1 MRAFFVLFCL
11 LPTIL
16 WGQCEVFITPGS
28 STIIDHNP
36 GISFVFEVQNDSDT
50 PYFGGDLYLDW
61 SLSGGS
67 SGPIWEF
74 DFGVFPILP
83 GESKYVSTPSFDIP
97 LPENVPGNWS
107 PYAGWSGDEFSEYF
121 RITLDENVNFND
133 SDCYQWML
141 DGDGGY
147 WNEPLS
153 DGCENP
159 NGDNFCDDQCNL
171 EVVNF
176 NLEIAELT
184 IIPNS
189 TYCPNLGSPFWQSQ
203 YPFDNPYVFGFQLN
217 FNWGSNQITISI
229 GGQQIYESDESIV
242 IDLSDGL
249 LGNLSYQNMIEGI
262 ENGDICGLNLT
273 LFNSN
278 NSGQPLWEVND
289 NQTIEITDLCPVV
302 DDYVDLAL
310 DTILYDIG
318 CDGLDAYWSPTFY
331 FINEGEVP
339 ITEFCITEDIL
350 GTLAG
355 DDTTCYDNFT
365 IPPGETYELGWPN
378 MYEWGV
384 LTVRIIDVNG
394 ESEQSWN
401 DFGLDDDIGDNMYVQ
416 IVTNEPNCEPEEIP
430 GCTIEQA
437 CNYNPEATISDNSCD
452 FESCQGCMDPEASN
466 YDPEATI
473 DNPSSCVYDILGCT
487 DETAFNYNP
496 FATVDDGGC
505 IPVICG
511 CLIPSALNFDPL
523 ANSQCLPVEESCI
536 FPIYGCTDETANNFN
551 PEANSDDESCT
562 YDVFGCT
569 DSSAL
574 NFDPLANIDDGNC
587 EYDVFGCTDSFAS
600 NYNPLATV
608 DDGSCVLYLA
618 GCTDAEAL
626 NYNPQAIIDDG
637 SCVYDDFCNE
647 IFAPNTFTPNNDG
660 VNDIWTLVTDPSC
673 WLEWH
678 ILIYNRWGQLVWES
692 TIPGEVWVG
701 SHSKGNH
708 YISDGIYIYTAKGIG
723 YNPNNTFQKSGYI
736 TIFR

>member
-1 MRAFFVLFCL
+1 MKQFFSLIFLLFNIIGL
-11 LPTIL
+11 S
-16 WGQCEVFITPGS
+16 QCEVYITPNS
-28 STIIDHNP
+28 AVVIDHNP
-36 GISFVFEVQNDSDT
+36 GISFTFEVQNDSDI

-74 DFGVFPILP
+74 DFGIFPILP

-107 PYAGWSGDEFSEYF
+107 PYAGWSGDEYSEYF

-133 SDCYQWML
+133 SDCYQWIL

-153 DGCENP
+153 DGCDNP
-159 NGDNFCDDQCNL
+159 NGNNFCDDQCNL
-171 EVVNF
+171 EVIDF
-176 NLEIAELT
+176 NLETAELT

-189 TYCPNLGSPFWQSQ
+189 TYCLNLGSPIWQSQ
-203 YPFDNPYVFGFQLN
+203 FPYNNPYVFGFQLN
-217 FNWGSNQITISI
+217 FNWGSNEITLSV
-229 GGQQIYESDESIV
+229 GGQQIYELDVPI
-242 IDLSDGL
+242 IIN
-249 LGNLSYQNMIEGI
+249 LGSGFLDNLAYQNIIEDI
-262 ENGDICGLNLT
+262 ENGNICDINLT
-273 LFNSN
+273 LFNAN
-278 NSGQPLWEVND
+278 NNGQQLWQVND
-289 NQTIEITDLCPVV
+289 NQTIELTNLCPVV
-302 DDYVDLAL
+302 DEYVDVSL
-310 DTILYDIG
+310 DTILYDVG
-318 CDGLDAYWSPTFY
+318 CNGLDAYWLPTFY
-331 FINEGEVP
+331 LTNNGDLP
-339 ITEFCITEDIL
+339 ITELCVVEDIL

-355 DDTTCYDNFT
+355 NDTVCFDNFT
-365 IPPGETYELGWPN
+365 IFPEETYELEWPN

-384 LTVRIIDVNG
+384 LSVRVINVNG
-394 ESEQSWN
+394 ENGGSE
-401 DFGLDDDIGDNMYVQ
+401 FGWENPFTVGDNMYVQ
-416 IVTNEPNCEPEEIP
+416 IITDEPNCEPEEIP

-437 CNYNPEATISDNSCD
+437 CNYNPDATISDGSCD

-473 DNPSSCVYDILGCT
+473 DNPSSCIYDVLGCT

-496 FATVDDGGC
+496 FATVDNGSC

-536 FPIYGCTDETANNFN
+536 FPIEGCTDPEATNYNPEANVDDNSCEYDIYGCTD
-551 PEANSDDESCT
+551 P
-562 YDVFGCT
+562 
-569 DSSAL
+569 
-574 NFDPLANIDDGNC
+574 
-587 EYDVFGCTDSFAS
+587 
-600 NYNPLATV
+600 
-608 DDGSCVLYLA
+608 
-618 GCTDAEAL
+618 EAL
-626 NYNPQAIIDDG
+626 NYNPEATIDDG
-637 SCVYDDFCNE
+637 SCIYEDTCNG

-692 TIPGEVWVG
+692 TTPGEVWVG

-708 YISDGIYIYTAKGIG
+708 YIADGIYIYTAKGIG
-723 YNPNNTFQKSGYI
+723 YNPNNTFEKSGYI

>member
-1 MRAFFVLFCL
+1 V
-11 LPTIL
+11 
-16 WGQCEVFITPGS
+16 V
-28 STIIDHNP
+28 IDHNP
-36 GISFVFEVQNDSDT
+36 GISFTFEVQNDSDI

-74 DFGVFPILP
+74 DFGIFPILP

-107 PYAGWSGDEFSEYF
+107 PYAGWSGDEYSEYF

-133 SDCYQWML
+133 SDCYQWIL

-153 DGCENP
+153 DGCDNP
-159 NGDNFCDDQCNL
+159 NGNNFCDDQCNL
-171 EVVNF
+171 EVIDF
-176 NLEIAELT
+176 NLETAELT

-189 TYCPNLGSPFWQSQ
+189 TYCLNLGSPIWQSQ
-203 YPFDNPYVFGFQLN
+203 FPYNNPYVFGFQLN
-217 FNWGSNQITISI
+217 FNWGSNEITLSV
-229 GGQQIYESDESIV
+229 GGQQIYELDVPI
-242 IDLSDGL
+242 IIN
-249 LGNLSYQNMIEGI
+249 LGSGFLDNLAYQNIIEDI
-262 ENGDICGLNLT
+262 ENGNICDINLT
-273 LFNSN
+273 LFNAN
-278 NSGQPLWEVND
+278 NNGQQLWQVND
-289 NQTIEITDLCPVV
+289 NQTIELTNLCPVV
-302 DDYVDLAL
+302 DEYVDVSL
-310 DTILYDIG
+310 DTILYDVG
-318 CDGLDAYWSPTFY
+318 CNGLDAYWLPTFY
-331 FINEGEVP
+331 LTNNGDLP
-339 ITEFCITEDIL
+339 ITELCVVEDIL

-355 DDTTCYDNFT
+355 NDTVCFDNFT
-365 IPPGETYELGWPN
+365 IFPEETYELEWPN

-384 LTVRIIDVNG
+384 LSVRVINVNG
-394 ESEQSWN
+394 ENGGSE
-401 DFGLDDDIGDNMYVQ
+401 FGWENPFTVGDNMYVQ
-416 IVTNEPNCEPEEIP
+416 IITDEPNCEPEEIP

-437 CNYNPEATISDNSCD
+437 CNYNPDATISDGSCD

-473 DNPSSCVYDILGCT
+473 DNPSSCIYDVLGCT

-496 FATVDDGGC
+496 FATVDDGSC

-536 FPIYGCTDETANNFN
+536 FPIEGCTDPEATNYNPEANVDDNSCEYDIYGCTD
-551 PEANSDDESCT
+551 P
-562 YDVFGCT
+562 
-569 DSSAL
+569 
-574 NFDPLANIDDGNC
+574 
-587 EYDVFGCTDSFAS
+587 
-600 NYNPLATV
+600 
-608 DDGSCVLYLA
+608 
-618 GCTDAEAL
+618 EAL
-626 NYNPQAIIDDG
+626 NYNPEATIDDG
-637 SCVYDDFCNE
+637 SCIYEDTCNG

-692 TIPGEVWVG
+692 TTPGEVWVG

-708 YISDGIYIYTAKGIG
+708 YIADGIYIYTAKGIG
-723 YNPNNTFQKSGYI
+723 YNPNNTFEKSGYI

>member
-1 MRAFFVLFCL
+1 MRVLHL
-11 LPTIL
+11 LIFLLLSTIGI
-16 WGQCEVFITPGS
+16 GQCDIFIVPNS
-28 STIIDHNP
+28 AIVIDHNP
-36 GISFVFEVQNDSDT
+36 GISFAFEVQNNSTT

-61 SLSGGS
+61 ALSS
-67 SGPIWEF
+67 NSVWNF
-74 DFGVFPILP
+74 DFNTNPITP
-83 GESKYVSTPSFDIP
+83 GTSRYVSTPSLDIP
-97 LPENVPGNWS
+97 LPGNVPDNWS
-107 PYAGWSGDEFSEYF
+107 PYGGWSGTEYIPYFKLSLIGNYECFEWVLDSEG
-121 RITLDENVNFND
+121 NF
-133 SDCYQWML
+133 
-141 DGDGGY
+141 
-147 WNEPLS
+147 WNQPLS

-171 EVVNF
+171 ELIDF
-176 NLEIAELT
+176 NLETAELT

-189 TYCPNLGSPFWQSQ
+189 TYCPNLSSFSWSNQ
-203 YPFDNPYVFGFQLN
+203 YPYDNPYVFGFQLN
-217 FNWGSNQITISI
+217 FNLNGNSITVSV
-229 GGQQIYESDESIV
+229 GGQQIYESDESIIISLDNTV
-242 IDLSDGL
+242 LTETLNDILEAID
-249 LGNLSYQNMIEGI
+249 
-262 ENGDICGLNLT
+262 NGEYCELTLT
-273 LFNSN
+273 LFNAN
-278 NSGQPLWEVND
+278 NSGQQMWEANE
-289 NQTIEITDLCPVV
+289 NQTIELIDLCPVV

-355 DDTTCYDNFT
+355 DDTICFDSFT
-365 IPPGETYELGWPN
+365 IPPGETYELEWPN

-384 LTVRIIDVNG
+384 LTVRVIDVNG

-401 DFGLDDDIGDNMYVQ
+401 DFGLDNDIGDNMYVQ
-416 IVTNEPNCEPEEIP
+416 IVTDEPDCEPEEIP

-473 DNPSSCVYDILGCT
+473 NNPSSCVYDILGCT

-562 YDVFGCT
+562 YDVLGCI

-574 NFDPLANIDDGNC
+574 NFNPLANIDDGSC
-587 EYDVFGCTDSFAS
+587 EYDVFGCTNPFAS

-608 DDGSCVLYLA
+608 DDGSCVIYLG
-618 GCTDAEAL
+618 GCTDPEAL
-626 NYNPQAIIDDG
+626 NYNFQATEDDG
-637 SCVYDDFCNE
+637 SCVYNSCDGGY
-647 IFAPNTFTPNNDG
+647 FAPNTFTPNNDG
-660 VNDIWTLVTDPSC
+660 VNDGWSIVTDGDC
-673 WLEWH
+673 WLEWQCF
-678 ILIYNRWGQLVWES
+678 IFDRWGRLVWES
-692 TIPGEVWVG
+692 NIPGEIWEG
-701 SHSKGNH
+701 SNYNGS
-708 YISDGIYIYTAKGIG
+708 YYVADGIYVYTIKGIG
-723 YNPNNTFQKSGYI
+723 YNPSHTFEKSGYI

>member
-1 MRAFFVLFCL
+1 MRVLHL
-11 LPTIL
+11 LIFLLLSTIGI
-16 WGQCEVFITPGS
+16 GQCDIFIVPNSAIT
-28 STIIDHNP
+28 IDHNP
-36 GISFVFEVQNDSDT
+36 GISFAFEIQNDGTT

-61 SLSGGS
+61 ALSS
-67 SGPIWEF
+67 NSIWNF
-74 DFGVFPILP
+74 DFNTNPITP
-83 GESKYVSTPSFDIP
+83 GTSRYVSTPSFDIP

-107 PYAGWSGDEFSEYF
+107 PYGGWVGIEYIPYF
-121 RITLDENVNFND
+121 RITLDENINFND
-133 SDCYQWML
+133 NDCFQWIL
-141 DGDGGY
+141 DGDGDY

-159 NGDNFCDDQCNL
+159 NEDNFCDDQCNL
-171 EVVNF
+171 ELIDF
-176 NLEIAELT
+176 DLETAELT

-189 TYCPNLGSPFWQSQ
+189 TYCPNLSSFSWANQ
-203 YPFDNPYVFGFQLN
+203 YPYNDPYVFGFQLN
-217 FNWGSNQITISI
+217 FNWGINQITISI
-229 GGQQIYESDESIV
+229 GNQEIYQSDESIV
-242 IDLSDGL
+242 IDLSGGIL
-249 LGNLSYQNMIEGI
+249 NNLAYQNMVEDINEG
-262 ENGDICGLNLT
+262 EFCTLDLT
-273 LFNSN
+273 IFNIN
-278 NSGQPLWEVND
+278 NSGGQIWEVDN
-289 NQTIEITDLCPVV
+289 NQTIELVDLCPVV

-310 DTILYDIG
+310 DTILYDTG

-355 DDTTCYDNFT
+355 DDTICFDSFT
-365 IPPGETYELGWPN
+365 IPPGETYELEWPN

-384 LTVRIIDVNG
+384 LTVRVIDVNG

-401 DFGLDDDIGDNMYVQ
+401 DFGLDNDIGDNMYVQ
-416 IVTNEPNCEPEEIP
+416 IVTDEPDCEPEEIP

-473 DNPSSCVYDILGCT
+473 NNPSSCVYDILGCT

-562 YDVFGCT
+562 YDVLGCT

-574 NFDPLANIDDGNC
+574 NFNPLANIDDGSC
-587 EYDVFGCTDSFAS
+587 EYDVFGCTNPFAS

-608 DDGSCVLYLA
+608 DDGSCVIYLG
-618 GCTDAEAL
+618 GCTDPEAL
-626 NYNPQAIIDDG
+626 NYNFQATEDDG
-637 SCVYDDFCNE
+637 SCVYNSCDGGY
-647 IFAPNTFTPNNDG
+647 FAPNTFTPNNDG
-660 VNDIWTLVTDPSC
+660 VNDGWSIVTDGDC
-673 WLEWH
+673 WIEWQCF
-678 ILIYNRWGQLVWES
+678 IFDRWGRLVWES
-692 TIPGEVWVG
+692 YIPGEVWEG
-701 SHSKGNH
+701 SNSNGS
-708 YISDGIYIYTAKGIG
+708 YYVADGIYVYTIKGIG
-723 YNPNNTFQKSGYI
+723 YNTSHTFEKSGYI

>member
-1 MRAFFVLFCL
+1 MKQFFSLIFLLFSIIGL
-11 LPTIL
+11 S
-16 WGQCEVFITPGS
+16 QCEVYITPNS
-28 STIIDHNP
+28 AVVIDHNP
-36 GISFVFEVQNDSDT
+36 GISFTFEVQNDSDI

-74 DFGVFPILP
+74 DFGIFPILP

-107 PYAGWSGDEFSEYF
+107 PYAGWSGDEYSEYF

-133 SDCYQWML
+133 SDCYQWIL

-153 DGCENP
+153 DGCDNP
-159 NGDNFCDDQCNL
+159 NGNNFCDDQCNL
-171 EVVNF
+171 EVIDF
-176 NLEIAELT
+176 NLETAELT

-189 TYCPNLGSPFWQSQ
+189 TYCLNLGSPIWQSQ
-203 YPFDNPYVFGFQLN
+203 FPYNNPYVFGFQLN
-217 FNWGSNQITISI
+217 FNWGSNEITLSV
-229 GGQQIYESDESIV
+229 GGQQIYELDVPI
-242 IDLSDGL
+242 IIN
-249 LGNLSYQNMIEGI
+249 LGSGFLDNLAYQNIIEDI
-262 ENGDICGLNLT
+262 ENGNICDINLT
-273 LFNSN
+273 LFNAN
-278 NSGQPLWEVND
+278 NNGQQLWQVND
-289 NQTIEITDLCPVV
+289 NQTIELTNLCPVV
-302 DDYVDLAL
+302 DEYVDVSL
-310 DTILYDIG
+310 DTILYDVG
-318 CDGLDAYWSPTFY
+318 CNGLDAYWLPTFY
-331 FINEGEVP
+331 LTNNGDLP
-339 ITEFCITEDIL
+339 ITELCVVEDIL

-355 DDTTCYDNFT
+355 NDTVCFDNFT
-365 IPPGETYELGWPN
+365 IFPEETYELEWPN

-384 LTVRIIDVNG
+384 LSVRVINVNG
-394 ESEQSWN
+394 ENGGSE
-401 DFGLDDDIGDNMYVQ
+401 FGWENPFTVGDNMYVQ
-416 IVTNEPNCEPEEIP
+416 IITDEPNCEPEEIP

-437 CNYNPEATISDNSCD
+437 CNYNPDATISDGSCD

-473 DNPSSCVYDILGCT
+473 DNPSSCIYDVLGCT

-496 FATVDDGGC
+496 FATVDNGSC

-536 FPIYGCTDETANNFN
+536 FPIEGCTDPEATNYNPEANVDDNSCEYDIYGCTD
-551 PEANSDDESCT
+551 P
-562 YDVFGCT
+562 
-569 DSSAL
+569 
-574 NFDPLANIDDGNC
+574 
-587 EYDVFGCTDSFAS
+587 
-600 NYNPLATV
+600 
-608 DDGSCVLYLA
+608 
-618 GCTDAEAL
+618 EAL
-626 NYNPQAIIDDG
+626 NYNPEATIDDG
-637 SCVYDDFCNE
+637 SCIYEDTCNG

-692 TIPGEVWVG
+692 TTPGEVWVG

-708 YISDGIYIYTAKGIG
+708 YIADGIYIYTAKGIG
-723 YNPNNTFQKSGYI
+723 YNPNNTFEKSGYI

>member
-1 MRAFFVLFCL
+1 MRILHL
-11 LPTIL
+11 LIFLLLSTIGI
-16 WGQCEVFITPGS
+16 GQCNIFIVPNSATV
-28 STIIDHNP
+28 IDHDP
-36 GISFVFEVQNDSDT
+36 GISFVFEIQNDSDA

-61 SLSGGS
+61 SLSGGA

-153 DGCENP
+153 DSCSNL

-171 EVVNF
+171 EVVDF
-176 NLEIAELT
+176 NLETTELT

-189 TYCPNLGSPFWQSQ
+189 TYCPNLGSPLWQSQ

-242 IDLSDGL
+242 IDLSGGL
-249 LGNLSYQNMIEGI
+249 LGNLAYQNMIEGI
-262 ENGDICGLNLT
+262 ENGDICDLDLT

-289 NQTIEITDLCPVV
+289 NQTVEITDLCPIINDVI
-302 DDYVDLAL
+302 DLSL
-310 DTILYDIG
+310 DTILYDVG
-318 CDGLDAYWSPTFY
+318 CDGLEAYWTPEIYITNNGD
-331 FINEGEVP
+331 IP
-339 ITEFCITEDIL
+339 ISEYCIKFQIL
-350 GTLAG
+350 GQSN
-355 DDTTCYDNFT
+355 DTICFNTSNV
-365 IPPGETYELGWPN
+365 IAPGETFIQDWPN
-378 MYEWGV
+378 VYDWGV
-384 LTVRIIDVNG
+384 LSLHLLDVNG

-401 DFGLDDDIGDNMYVQ
+401 SFGLDVNISNNMYVQ
-416 IVTNEPNCEPEEIP
+416 TINNAPDCEPEEIP
-430 GCTIEQA
+430 GCTDINAINYNPLATIDDGSCIEPIIGCMIPNA
-437 CNYNPEATISDNSCD
+437 LNYNPEANITCEPIIEC
-452 FESCQGCMDPEASN
+452 
-466 YDPEATI
+466 
-473 DNPSSCVYDILGCT
+473 
-487 DETAFNYNP
+487 
-496 FATVDDGGC
+496 
-505 IPVICG
+505 
-511 CLIPSALNFDPL
+511 
-523 ANSQCLPVEESCI
+523 CI

-562 YDVFGCT
+562 YDVLGCT

-587 EYDVFGCTDSFAS
+587 EYDVFGCTNPFAS

-608 DDGSCVLYLA
+608 DDGSCVIYLG
-618 GCTDAEAL
+618 GCTDPEAL
-626 NYNPQAIIDDG
+626 NYNPQAIEDDG

-673 WLEWH
+673 WVSWH
-678 ILIYNRWGQLVWES
+678 ILIYDRWGRLVWES
-692 TIPGEVWVG
+692 TTPGEVWIG
-701 SHSKGNH
+701 SNYKGNH
-708 YISDGIYIYTAKGIG
+708 YISDGIYVYTAKGVG

>member
-1 MRAFFVLFCL
+1 MEWIIFNFFVMKYIFSLIFLFFSVIGL
-11 LPTIL
+11 
-16 WGQCEVFITPGS
+16 GQCEVYIVPGS
-28 STIIDHNP
+28 STVIDHNP
-36 GISFVFEVQNDSDT
+36 GISFTFEVQNDSNI

-74 DFGVFPILP
+74 DFGIFPILP

-107 PYAGWSGDEFSEYF
+107 PYAGWSGDEYSEYF

-133 SDCYQWML
+133 SDCYQWIL

-153 DGCENP
+153 DGCDNP
-159 NGDNFCDDQCNL
+159 NGNNFCDDQCNL
-171 EVVNF
+171 EVIDF
-176 NLEIAELT
+176 NLETAELT

-189 TYCPNLGSPFWQSQ
+189 TYCPNLGSPIWQSQ
-203 YPFDNPYVFGFQLN
+203 FPYNNPYVFGFQLN
-217 FNWGSNQITISI
+217 FNWGSNEITLSV
-229 GGQQIYESDESIV
+229 GGQQIYELDVPIV
-242 IDLSDGL
+242 IN
-249 LGNLSYQNMIEGI
+249 LGSGFLDNLAYQNIIEDI
-262 ENGDICGLNLT
+262 ENGNICDINLT
-273 LFNSN
+273 LFNAN
-278 NSGQPLWEVND
+278 NNGQQLWQVND
-289 NQTIEITDLCPVV
+289 NQTIELTNLCPVV

-318 CDGLDAYWSPTFY
+318 CNGLDAYWSPTFY
-331 FINEGEVP
+331 FTNEGEIP

-355 DDTTCYDNFT
+355 DDTICFDSFV
-365 IPPGETYELGWPN
+365 IPPGETYELEWPN

-401 DFGLDDDIGDNMYVQ
+401 DFGLDNDIGDNMYVQ
-416 IVTNEPNCEPEEIP
+416 IITDEPDCEPEEIP
-430 GCTIEQA
+430 GCTDINAINYNPLATIDDGSCIEPIIGCMIPNA
-437 CNYNPEATISDNSCD
+437 LNYNPEANITCEPIIEC
-452 FESCQGCMDPEASN
+452 
-466 YDPEATI
+466 
-473 DNPSSCVYDILGCT
+473 
-487 DETAFNYNP
+487 
-496 FATVDDGGC
+496 
-505 IPVICG
+505 
-511 CLIPSALNFDPL
+511 
-523 ANSQCLPVEESCI
+523 CI

-562 YDVFGCT
+562 YDVLGCT

-587 EYDVFGCTDSFAS
+587 EYDVFGCTNPFAS

-608 DDGSCVLYLA
+608 DDGSCVIYLG
-618 GCTDAEAL
+618 GCTDPEAL
-626 NYNPQAIIDDG
+626 NYNPQAIEDDG

-692 TIPGEVWVG
+692 TTPGEVWIG

-708 YISDGIYIYTAKGIG
+708 YISDGIYIYTAKGVG